1 MFRFHSVSENL
12 QNLEKV
18 EYFGKVREILK
29 SPGKLNGK
37 LGGQENLICL
47 TQGFSSSLEY
57 KYILFA

>member
-1 MFRFHSVSENL
+1 MFRFHNVNENL

-18 EYFGKVREILK
+18 EYFRKVREILK
-29 SPGKLNGK
+29 SPGKLKRK
-37 LGGQENLICL
+37 LGGQENLIFS